1 MVLDSAAGGVLVCG
15 LRGRAA
21 RGDRRLLAIAAF
33 AAALGCA
40 AADEFAAC
48 RLGHREEPGFTA
60 SLRRVE
66 RLVDARWGTPA
77 GRAGWLDTWDQRE
90 RFVTLTR
97 GWPLGPGLLALIA

>member
-1 MVLDSAAGGVLVCG
+1 MWGCG

-33 AAALGCA
+33 AAALACA

-66 RLVDARWGTPA
+66 RLVEARWGTT
-77 GRAGWLDTWDQRE
+77 GRPSGVA
-90 RFVTLTR
+90 
-97 GWPLGPGLLALIA
+97 

>member
-33 AAALGCA
+33 AAALACA

-60 SLRRVE
+60 SLRRVSASS
-66 RLVDARWGTPA
+66 RPVGAPPA
-77 GRAGWLDTWDQRE
+77 GRGGGLI
-90 RFVTLTR
+90 
-97 GWPLGPGLLALIA
+97 LGISGSAL